1 MEENLLEFLIDFPFF
16 SEYIMKTNSSEN
28 IKVRIQCFIDSAL
41 KKEMSW
47 DILAS
52 VIDDM
57 TSTLDKSKEVIKILL
72 EIIREKEKP
81 IHEELQIMKS
91 NDSMD
96 QIIETEEK
104 VNKSI

>member
-1 MEENLLEFLIDFPFF
+1 
-16 SEYIMKTNSSEN
+16 MKPNSSEN
-28 IKVRIQCFIDSAL
+28 INKMTIECFIDSAL

-52 VIDDM
+52 VIDNM
-57 TSTLDKSKEVIKILL
+57 TPTLDKSKEVIKILL

-96 QIIETEEK
+96 QIIEAEEK